1 MPQQGMQ
8 HSQHMATGKNRIK
21 ATELAWYWITH
32 HSHEYLSNG
41 WLTCSLFWCSCLK
54 FLHWILK
61 QVHSVS
67 EISEL
72 HLLNLFI

>member
-41 WLTCSLFWCSCLK
+41 WLTCSLFWCSCL
-54 FLHWILK
+54 
-61 QVHSVS
+61 
-67 EISEL
+67 
-72 HLLNLFI
+72 